1 MLPVTPQAH
10 SLEASPKCPGKHV
23 HPSHKMWPDSGFGKR
38 QSCGEAF
45 VHFVF
50 MCTHPIRR
58 IVLFLLS
65 LIAACALST
74 AENLK
79 PLHRLDFQ
87 NELCPAESQQ
97 LNYPKAG
104 VDFISEDEL
113 LVYTLCRVNVALSV
127 RDVFRPTDPNH
138 LKAIILNLSSGAVR
152 QRFDWPTHGH
162 GSQVR
167 VTHSGQ
173 LLVQRD
179 NVLEPITPEGKPIK
193 AMRIVKLGLYDIVL
207 TNVSPAV
214 DAVTVTEISG
224 SPGGGAVNGVIVLD
238 SRDNLS
244 PLGEWHDDQA
254 DGWNFAASASTAVQ
268 TAGWGS
274 ELQVRK
280 LDSKEWKTVLS
291 GAPRAIFHPLFVSD
305 SEFAVPAN
313 GAAFLFVGSGGQTA
327 RLGCSNAA
335 VKVAVSR
342 QGNVL
347 GSLCIHEPLD
357 TRDYSVQGFYQYIAG
372 TAYIDVSRIP
382 GLIARHLGWV
392 DLPPAAESSIDL
404 AISPAG
410 SKVAVVDGL
419 KVFVFEVPAN

>member
-1 MLPVTPQAH
+1 
-10 SLEASPKCPGKHV
+10 
-23 HPSHKMWPDSGFGKR
+23 
-38 QSCGEAF
+38 
-45 VHFVF
+45 

-58 IVLFLLS
+58 IVVFLLS

-79 PLHRLDFQ
+79 PLHRLDLQ
-87 NELCPAESQQ
+87 NELCPAELQQ

-104 VDFISEDEL
+104 VDFISDEDEL
-113 LVYTLCRVNVALSV
+113 LVYTVCRVNVALSL

-138 LKAIILNLSSGAVR
+138 LKAVIVSLSSGAVQ

-179 NVLEPITPEGKPIK
+179 NVLELITPEGKPIK
-193 AMRIVKLGLYDIVL
+193 AMRVVKLGLYDIVL
-207 TNVSPAV
+207 TNISPAV

-224 SPGGGAVNGVIVLD
+224 SPNGVNVNGVIVLD
-238 SRDNLS
+238 SGSNLA
-244 PLGEWHDDQA
+244 PLGGWHDDQA
-254 DGWNFAASASTAVQ
+254 DGGNFAASAIAGVQ
-268 TAGWGS
+268 TTGSGS

-280 LDSKEWKTVLS
+280 LESKEWKTVFS
-291 GAPRAIFHPLFVSD
+291 GPVNTISHPLFISN
-305 SEFAVPAN
+305 SEFAIPA
-313 GAAFLFVGSGGQTA
+313 GASVLLFVDSGAQTA
-327 RLGCSNAA
+327 KFGCSNA

-342 QGNVL
+342 RGNVL
-347 GSLCIHEPLD
+347 GSLCIHEFWTPGSGVAFSGD
-357 TRDYSVQGFYQYIAG
+357 ISGGPYISL
-372 TAYIDVSRIP
+372 YRIP
-382 GLIARHLGWV
+382 GLITRHLGSAE
-392 DLPPAAESSIDL
+392 LPPAAESSIDL